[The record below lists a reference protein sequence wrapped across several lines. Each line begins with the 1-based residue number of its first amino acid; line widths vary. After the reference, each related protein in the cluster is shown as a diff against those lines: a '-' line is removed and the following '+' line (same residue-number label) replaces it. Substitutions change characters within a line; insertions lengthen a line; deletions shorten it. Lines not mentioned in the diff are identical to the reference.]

1 MPFKTEIWMSKSEK
15 QKARIEKLRNKYR
28 LVILN
33 DDTFEEK
40 ISLKLSRLNV
50 FLLTG
55 LSIIALIAV
64 TALLIAYTPLREYIP
79 GYASTTLKRKADHL
93 ALTTDSLEHKISV
106 QQQYLDNIRRILN
119 GDTLETPLADTNI
132 TVSEVNLNDGVSAAD
147 SALRAFADEEDRFNL
162 TGAASDINTFTFFAP
177 VKGLISGKFDPE
189 ANHFAVDVVAPKN
202 TPIKACLDGVVL
214 FADWTVET
222 GHVIVVQHAENTISV
237 YKHNSALLK
246 KQGDVVQSGEAL
258 AIIGNSGEQ
267 STGPHLHFEL
277 WHNGIQVNPENFIS
291 F

>member
-1 MPFKTEIWMSKSEK
+1 MDKSEK
-15 QKARIEKLRNKYR
+15 KKARIEKLRNKYR

-55 LSIIALIAV
+55 LSIVLLISL
-64 TALLIAYTPLREYIP
+64 TAILIAYTPLREYIP
-79 GYASTTLKRKADHL
+79 GYASTSLKRQADYL
-93 ALTTDSLEHKISV
+93 ALTTDSLEQKIHI
-106 QQQYLDNIRRILN
+106 QQQYLDNIRRILS
-119 GDTLETPLADTNI
+119 GDTLETPLADTNVV
-132 TVSEVNLNDGVSAAD
+132 VSEASLSEDITPAD

-162 TGAASDINTFTFFAP
+162 NTALQDINTFTFFAP
-177 VKGLISGKFDPE
+177 VKGLVSGTFNPE
-189 ANHFAVDVVAPKN
+189 INHLAVDVVAPRN

-222 GHVIVVQHAENTISV
+222 GHVIIVQHTENLISV

-246 KQGDVVQSGEAL
+246 VQGDLIQSGEAL

-277 WHNGIQVNPENFIS
+277 WHNGIPVDPQNYIS